1 MNILKTTKVYN
12 QRIYLPKE
20 IREILKVENGDKV
33 IFGINNN
40 NEIILFKNKEEK
52 NTTDRFKVKTSD

>member
-52 NTTDRFKVKTSD
+52 NTGRFKVKTSN